1 MFVKFMFADEWR
13 DRADHGAGLANPTWD
28 QVKQAITALDGKQR
42 TMLTIADKEGSDH
55 FMLIAGQW
63 NGRCLVNATKD
74 NLDFFSLTDP
84 AGSSNKR
91 TLYVGG
97 QDGEYE
103 ERKCVPLAWAVEAAE
118 HFFET
123 GDLKSTMNW
132 ASDY

>member
-1 MFVKFMFADEWR
+1 MFVRFMS
-13 DRADHGAGLANPTWD
+13 ADHWQDGTNHGVRISNPSWD
-28 QVKQAITALDGKQR
+28 QVREAIQALDGKHK
-42 TMLTIADKEGSDH
+42 TMVGITDKEGSDH

-74 NLDFFSLTDP
+74 NLNFFSLTDP

-103 ERKCVPLAWAVEAAE
+103 ERKCVPLAWVLEAAE

-123 GDLKSTMNW
+123 GELKPTMNW
-132 ASDY
+132 ASDC